1 MYDVLSFRQ
10 AIDSGFDPKNYVY
23 GKDVPLGT
31 YEVELDF
38 KIWAKGNTMAVTCYC
53 EIVGSGK
60 LIRFN
65 VFRDRSNGTYF
76 LKGTQ
81 IDSRTIPYGTKLTI
95 RVEPAKNGSV
105 SVFGET
111 GH

>member
-1 MYDVLSFRQ
+1 MNDVLSFRQ
-10 AIDSGFDPKNYVY
+10 AIDKGFDPKFYVY

-31 YEVELDF
+31 YDVQLDF
-38 KIWAKGNTMAVTCYC
+38 KIWAKGNTAAVTCYC
-53 EIVGSGK
+53 SIIGSEK

-65 VFRDRSNGTYF
+65 VFRDWSQGTYF

-81 IDSRTIPYGTKLTI
+81 IDSRTLPYGTRLTI

-105 SVFGET
+105 SVFGEAV
-111 GH
+111 H